1 MQIEK
6 SPPPVSEAEMCP
18 DFTGKTF
25 TKKNTFVI
33 NLPRKSCIVCVII
46 DKKKQETK
54 IKIKILLIRKKTQ
67 TCSCIFCSLNRQPLK
82 FNFFAFFRTFFSKGA
97 QMAYIQSFTFCLT
110 LRKSFHVVLRS
121 FLKAGGCAR
130 KITYTCA
137 IKSSAFKLFCSLP
150 GPGSVFIGNRKSALH
165 CYVTYIKCKYE

>member
-54 IKIKILLIRKKTQ
+54 NKNKDFINKKKKPDV
-67 TCSCIFCSLNRQPLK
+67 FL
-82 FNFFAFFRTFFSKGA
+82 NFFLQFEQTAFEIQLLCILQNLFFKRSSDGVYSIFYFLLDSPQKLSCCPSLIFKGRR
-97 QMAYIQSFTFCLT
+97 
-110 LRKSFHVVLRS
+110 LREKNNFN
-121 FLKAGGCAR
+121 CAR
-130 KITYTCA
+130 
-137 IKSSAFKLFCSLP
+137 KSSAFKLFCSLP

-165 CYVTYIKCKYE
+165 CYVTYI